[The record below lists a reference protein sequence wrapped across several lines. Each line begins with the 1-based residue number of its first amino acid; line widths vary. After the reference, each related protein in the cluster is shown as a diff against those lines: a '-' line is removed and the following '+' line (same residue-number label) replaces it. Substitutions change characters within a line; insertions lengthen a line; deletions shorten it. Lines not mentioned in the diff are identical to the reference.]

1 MIRIDSSWKGER
13 MKHNYQAELERAVEQ
28 YKATAACASRV
39 ELGVYVPKGKT
50 LYIRAPRVLDRRE
63 VR

>member
-1 MIRIDSSWKGER
+1 